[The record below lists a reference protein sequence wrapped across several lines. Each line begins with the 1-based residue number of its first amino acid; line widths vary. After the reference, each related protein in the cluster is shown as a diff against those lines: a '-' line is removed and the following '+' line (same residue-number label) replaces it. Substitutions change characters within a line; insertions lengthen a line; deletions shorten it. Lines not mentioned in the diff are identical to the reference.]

1 MQKSINVAQ
10 AFGLVGEMYDLTP
23 RRVDAFEVAT
33 NVTLGGC
40 AGRSAAGAIGAMDS
54 TTYSTFAGIFVRPHE
69 AVNYGSGGVALA
81 ANLGQ
86 PAGATIQVC
95 SMGRV
100 IVNMEL
106 TSTTEAGAAALTVAD
121 GASIYVTAAGAL
133 TTTSTNN
140 TLIGKAIV
148 GIKAGSDG
156 VSGANSSWTKVQP
169 IVLQLG

>member
-40 AGRSAAGAIGAMDS
+40 AGRSSAGAIGAMDS
-54 TTYSTFAGIFVRPHE
+54 STYTVFAGIFVRPHE
-69 AVNYGSGGVALA
+69 AVNYGSGGDALA
-81 ANLGQ
+81 ANLVQ
-86 PAGATIQVC
+86 PAGATVQVC

-100 IVNMEL
+100 IVNITL
-106 TSTTEAGAAALTVAD
+106 SSTTEAGAAALTVAD
-121 GASIYVTAAGAL
+121 GAAIYVTAAGAL

-140 TLIGKAIV
+140 TLVGKAVV

-156 VSGANSSWTKVQP
+156 VSGASSSWTKVQP
-169 IVLQLG
+169 IVLEIG